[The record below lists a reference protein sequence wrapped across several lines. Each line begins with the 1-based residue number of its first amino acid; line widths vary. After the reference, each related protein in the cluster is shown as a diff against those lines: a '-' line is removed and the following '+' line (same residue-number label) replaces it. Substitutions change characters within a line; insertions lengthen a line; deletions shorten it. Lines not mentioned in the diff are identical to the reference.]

1 MSDKKTIA
9 EMITKNIAAEAE
21 AREEYLPLIEA
32 LMDAGDKEGADLIRE
47 IFAEENKH
55 AIILEAMLFKYD
67 GNIPTEKSHAL
78 EALDFLKAH
87 MSD

>member
-1 MSDKKTIA
+1 MKDRTIP
-9 EMITKNIAAEAE
+9 ELITKNIAAEAE
-21 AREEYLPLIEA
+21 AREEYLPLITA
-32 LMDAGDKEGADLIRE
+32 LEEVGDTEGANLIKD

-55 AIILEAMLFKYD
+55 AIILEAMLYKYD

-78 EALDFLKAH
+78 EALDFLKKH